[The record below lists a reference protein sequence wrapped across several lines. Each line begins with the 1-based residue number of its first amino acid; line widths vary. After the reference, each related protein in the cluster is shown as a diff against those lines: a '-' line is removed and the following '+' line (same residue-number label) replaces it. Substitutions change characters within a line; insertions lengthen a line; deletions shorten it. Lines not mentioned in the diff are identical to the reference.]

1 MGCIHLS
8 LPGRRELRDFYGQR
22 HNELGQI
29 RVHRLAERGAYGAKG
44 IRGVWYPRKLDSGVK
59 VLSFALPL
67 NRLSTATRGTIVVN
81 LKESQIEQYLQS
93 SKSGKQGYLLMKSSG
108 TIISHHDKDLL
119 LKNAY
124 EEPYIR
130 EIARQALPEGYMFRE
145 LNGERLLY
153 AWSPT
158 KEFGWTNVSI
168 YSVDELMNKP
178 LTLQR
183 SILLLTIVIIL
194 RGPY

>member
-1 MGCIHLS
+1 
-8 LPGRRELRDFYGQR
+8 
-22 HNELGQI
+22 
-29 RVHRLAERGAYGAKG
+29 
-44 IRGVWYPRKLDSGVK
+44 
-59 VLSFALPL
+59 
-67 NRLSTATRGTIVVN
+67 
-81 LKESQIEQYLQS
+81 
-93 SKSGKQGYLLMKSSG
+93 MKSSG
-108 TIISHHDKDLL
+108 TIISYHDKDLL

-124 EEPYIR
+124 EEPFIR

-183 SILLLTIVIIL
+183 SIILLTIVIIFAGSILTVLL
-194 RGPY
+194 RHGYPSQPGNWSVRYAAESIRGAR